1 MANPKKASTP
11 VEDKAGATTK
21 RKRTDVVEDIVTLTP
36 TVPSV
41 PAQRQTVT
49 ASEATAPENVSSVP
63 MRALLVAGKS
73 SPALIAPTKDK
84 YGWTDSRRRY
94 TIAYLAKL
102 QLIMRLA
109 DWEIVVNFEQNAD
122 EDCLAEIKAVEQQR
136 RAELVFGKQFFTI
149 SSYDQRQTLVHEFMH
164 LHTALLEEMTREAID
179 AGMGKRA
186 LKAFGG
192 AYMCESERVVDGL
205 ADVLS
210 PLLEPYELPAR

>member
-11 VEDKAGATTK
+11 VENKAGATTK
-21 RKRTDVVEDIVTLTP
+21 RKRSDVVGDIVAISP
-36 TVPSV
+36 VVPSIPV
-41 PAQRQTVT
+41 QRPVASSTEPAQ
-49 ASEATAPENVSSVP
+49 PENVSSVP
-63 MRALLVAGKS
+63 MRALLLAGKS

-149 SSYDQRQTLVHEFMH
+149 SAFDQRQTLVHELMH
-164 LHTALLEEMTREAID
+164 LHTANMEEMTREAIE

-186 LKAFGG
+186 VKAFGG
-192 AYMCESERVVDGL
+192 AFMCESERVVDAL
-205 ADVLS
+205 ADVVA